1 MGHLIILGFLVL
13 SMVTKP
19 IKFTF
24 YNNFTMYTYPTDQY
38 STLATVYTQELNV
51 RKICSGIYKNGRTLI

>member
-1 MGHLIILGFLVL
+1 MILGFLAL

-24 YNNFTMYTYPTDQY
+24 YKNITMHTYPTDQY
-38 STLATVYTQELNV
+38 STLATVYTQELKV
-51 RKICSGIYKNGRTLI
+51 RKICSGIYKNGRILI